1 MAVIQISRI
10 QVRRGLHDDLPQLA
24 SAEMGWSIDKR
35 KLFIGNGNT
44 TEGAPVTGRTEILTE
59 HSDILQLINVFS
71 FKGEA
76 SGSIASTGPNNTQYT
91 RRLQEKLDDFVNV
104 RDFGA
109 KGDGQTDDTLAIR
122 RAFNNTYSY
131 STTISGVT
139 TRRTIYFPAG
149 RYIVSD
155 VIAIPPFIK
164 LVGDGA
170 LSTQFYSNQTTQGG
184 ALTHLFTLADNNG
197 NIGASFGA
205 SVGLVGTYGI
215 DYVIED
221 MGFHN
226 GAIVANPCIKI
237 AGGNR
242 ITFNR
247 VQFEGPAASVVDP
260 GTGHAAVYV
269 ENNTLTPGY
278 LARSIT
284 FDNCIF
290 INHGYGIETANAVTG
305 LTINNCTFKNLY
317 KSRVL
322 SSETT
327 GVTVTGS
334 NTTNVS
340 DDVDGNYVNSYDSA
354 NVSNSRTLTLSQG
367 LTGTL
372 GIATD
377 ALTNFDN
384 VEIEYTMTAG
394 AAKRRGR
401 LVGVGSAGAY
411 LWDNDYVEAGTLNV
425 TLEADGSTGSLT
437 WDTTNASSDVI
448 LTYRVK
454 YHN

>member
-10 QVRRGLHDDLPQLA
+10 QVRRGLHDNLPQLA
-24 SAEMGWSIDKR
+24 SAEIGWSIDKR

-59 HSDILQLINVFS
+59 HSDILQLINVYS
-71 FKGEA
+71 FKGES

-91 RRLQEKLDDFVNV
+91 RRLQEKLDDVVNV

-149 RYIVSD
+149 RYLLSD
-155 VIAIPPFIK
+155 IIAIPPFIK

-170 LSTQFYSNQTTQGG
+170 LSTQFYSNQGD
-184 ALTHLFTLADNNG
+184 ALTHLFTLSDNNG

-205 SVGLVGTYGI
+205 TVGLVGTYGV

-242 ITFNR
+242 VTFNR

-260 GTGHAAVYV
+260 GTGHAAVYI
-269 ENNTLTPGY
+269 ENNTLSPAH
-278 LARSIT
+278 LAKSIT
-284 FDNCIF
+284 FDNCVF
-290 INHGYGIETANAVTG
+290 TNHGYGIETANAVTG
-305 LTINNCTFKNLY
+305 LIINNCTFKNLY

-327 GVTVTGS
+327 GVTVTSS
-334 NTTNVS
+334 NTANVS
-340 DDVDGNYVNSYDSA
+340 NEVDRNYVNSYDSA
-354 NVSNSRTLTLSQG
+354 NVSNSRTVTLSQG
-367 LTGTL
+367 STGTL

-377 ALTNFDN
+377 VLTNFDN
-384 VEIEYTMTAG
+384 VEIDYTMTVG
-394 AAKRRGR
+394 VSKRRGR
-401 LVGVGSAGAY
+401 LVGVGTAGSY
-411 LWDNDYVEAGTLNV
+411 FWDNDYIEAGTINV
-425 TLEADGSTGSLT
+425 DLEADGSTGSLT
-437 WDTTNASSDVI
+437 WDTTNASSEVI
-448 LTYRVK
+448 LTYCVK